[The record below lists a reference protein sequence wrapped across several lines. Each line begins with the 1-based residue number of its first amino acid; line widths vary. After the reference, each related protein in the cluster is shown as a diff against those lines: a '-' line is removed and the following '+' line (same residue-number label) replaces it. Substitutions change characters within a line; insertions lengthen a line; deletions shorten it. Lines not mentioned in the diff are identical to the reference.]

1 MSGPSAASGDGGRLA
16 TAGSRTSANIATGEV
31 VDDRSRSDPGAPPYD
46 DLLPRIGEVAISRAT
61 YESIY
66 LVEVPHDHVLKKL
79 DAPIDLGAPHG
90 SLELYQKPAEGVI
103 VTTEQEWI
111 PRRVGLGRLLHS
123 LTLAPGESTRMAVVD
138 WSRQVTARTDQTT
151 AQAERVAEAA
161 LRTNNT
167 SEITNALAVER
178 QQGSSTAKSLTSS
191 TSAAGSVGVPGF
203 GGSASTSVNAGL
215 ATNVSR
221 TDGSRRLSTSTA
233 RDIQDRTEQ
242 LATSSREL
250 RATAVV
256 ETSEVEAA
264 AASTRVVTNYNHMH
278 ALTIQYW
285 EVIQEYRLRTRTK
298 RLERC
303 LFVPMKVLTFTDD
316 VFRRYK
322 AVLVAAAPDGWK
334 EIIDGVDPFQTSVY
348 RTRSSNGASDEW
360 SRSGT
365 QPTSEPM
372 GSDPPRLVHFGATTN
387 FKVKEADRA
396 LPGTKGATFL
406 YGGLTD
412 EKATPG
418 AVGWDPDTG
427 EWVRLG
433 FCTIAPPS
441 GGTWYTAE
449 PVGPGVRFVDKDG
462 KGITPVTD
470 REHVST
476 DGVRYRLVD
485 GWPTMVRDLRWTPAT
500 ETTPGGGAERLTAW
514 WDETG
519 IRGVKLAMLGAE
531 TDVAIGEPS
540 GPFSRDVG
548 LEPDERVTELVMTS
562 TYTPAGR
569 VLHRIALRTDRLG
582 VIELGPEGA
591 DDRQDPVEPGGE
603 EVEPHAAA
611 GSAGTTTERLDVRGG
626 ALCGLFG
633 SFDPRRKHIVSLGFQ
648 ISGQHTAQRIIDHL
662 DDNRLHYSRA
672 IWANA
677 DELSLTR
684 ILANFAYD
692 DGKGGGPV
700 PLGARLD
707 PVPVAMTGN
716 YLGFRWHFPDAEARD
731 RWSAEF
737 DDPEPS
743 KGRPWQTTT
752 VSLGTDG
759 VFAEAVL
766 GRSNGAEKLDIT
778 RFWDWQTSP
787 IPILPSEIAPV
798 DTGSRARDVAPETG
812 QLAAPAASTR
822 AMPNLPEPTG
832 TAVVL
837 QALAAGNLFRDMSGL
852 EATSALLQKGIEVAA
867 QSEGRSA
874 EQATTAMKQANEH
887 MERMSRIAVDAAKEV
902 APLLLGPAGAAAG
915 ALGNSSKLGA
925 LLNLA
930 SNLGS
935 PADGPGE

>member
-1 MSGPSAASGDGGRLA
+1 MSEPSA
-16 TAGSRTSANIATGEV
+16 TSR
-31 VDDRSRSDPGAPPYD
+31 VDDPPRSGNGTSPSD
-46 DLLPRIGEVAISRAT
+46 DLLPRIGEVAVSRAT
-61 YESIY
+61 YESFY
-66 LVEVPHDHVLKKL
+66 LVEVPHDGNLEEL
-79 DAPIDLGAPHG
+79 RAPIDLGAPDG
-90 SLELYQKPAEGVI
+90 SLELYRRPAEGII

-138 WSRQVTARTDQTT
+138 WSRQVSARTDQTT
-151 AQAERVAEAA
+151 AQAEQVTEAA

-167 SEITNALAVER
+167 AEITSALAVER
-178 QQGSSTAKSLTSS
+178 QSGSSTAKSLTSS
-191 TSAAGSVGVPGF
+191 SSMAGSVGVPGF
-203 GGSASTSVNAGL
+203 GGSASTSVNAGI

-221 TDGSRRLSTSTA
+221 SEGTRDLSTSTA

-242 LATSSREL
+242 LASSSREMQ
-250 RATAVV
+250 ATAVV

-303 LFVPMKVLTFTDD
+303 LFVPMQVLIFTDE

-322 AVLVAAAPDGWK
+322 AVLVAAAPGGWK

-365 QPTSEPM
+365 HATSEPM
-372 GSDPPRLVHFGATTN
+372 GSQAPRLIHLGWTTDV
-387 FKVKEADRA
+387 KVTKADPA
-396 LPGTKGATFL
+396 LPGTQGATFL
-406 YGGLTD
+406 YQGLTD

-433 FCTIAPPS
+433 CCTMEPRN
-441 GGTWYTAE
+441 GGNWFRAE
-449 PVGPGVRFVDKDG
+449 KVGSGVRFVG
-462 KGITPVTD
+462 KADPNKAITLVTD
-470 REHVST
+470 REHTST
-476 DGVRYRLVD
+476 DGVTYRLVD

-500 ETTPGGGAERLTAW
+500 DTTPGGGAERLTAW

-519 IRGVKLAMLGAE
+519 IRGVKLAMFGADD
-531 TDVAIGEPS
+531 DVAIGEQS
-540 GPFSRDVG
+540 GPSSHDVG
-548 LEPDERVTELVMTS
+548 LEPDERVTELVLTS
-562 TYTPAGR
+562 AYTPAGR
-569 VLHRIALRTDRLG
+569 VLRTVALRTDRLG
-582 VIELGPEGA
+582 VVELGPA
-591 DDRQDPVEPGGE
+591 D
-603 EVEPHAAA
+603 A
-611 GSAGTTTERLDVRGG
+611 GVQRTTERLDVRGG

-633 SFDPRRKHIVSLGFQ
+633 SFDPRRKHVVSLGFQ
-648 ISGQHTAQRIIDHL
+648 VSGPHTAQRIIDHL
-662 DDNRLHYSRA
+662 NDNRLHYSRA

-684 ILANFAYD
+684 ILANFTYD
-692 DGKGGGPV
+692 DGKGDGPV

-716 YLGFRWHFPDAEARD
+716 YLGFRWHFPDADARD
-731 RWSAEF
+731 RWLAQL
-737 DDPEPS
+737 DGDEPP
-743 KGRPWQTTT
+743 KGPAWQTTT

-798 DTGSRARDVAPETG
+798 GTGSRARDVAPETG
-812 QLAAPAASTR
+812 QLAPAAASTR

-832 TAVVL
+832 SAVVL

-852 EATSALLQKGIEVAA
+852 EATSALLQKGIEIAA

-887 MERMSRIAVDAAKEV
+887 MERMSRVAVDAAKEV

-915 ALGNSSKLGA
+915 ALGNASKLGA
-925 LLNLA
+925 ILNLA
-930 SNLGS
+930 SNHVGA
-935 PADGPGE
+935 ADGK